1 MFQHR
6 WLEEVT
12 QVVEAAEAVIQVV
25 EVEEVVEVGTQEE
38 DLLRP
43 ATEYLPARR
52 LCLRPA
58 TEHPP
63 EGSEVEAGAAQLLP
77 RPTERPLSAAVTEA
91 TAAEVGQVLSF

>member
-1 MFQHR
+1 M
-6 WLEEVT
+6 
-12 QVVEAAEAVIQVV
+12 VEAAEAVIQVV

-43 ATEYLPARR
+43 ATEYPPARH

-63 EGSEVEAGAAQLLP
+63 EGSEVEAGAGAAELLP
-77 RPTERPLSAAVTEA
+77 HPTERPLSAAVTEA
-91 TAAEVGQVLSF
+91 TAAEVRQVLSF